1 MTEPFT
7 PLIHKHNN
15 ELLSHHE
22 EKHDAGKGQTWPTVT
37 SHFISLNDVSEAP
50 QMPRLLISMF
60 LYAVHDSGLFIGSLS
75 EWMWV
80 WSIVWFMISLYVTV
94 FVL

>member
-1 MTEPFT
+1 M
-7 PLIHKHNN
+7 L
-15 ELLSHHE
+15 
-22 EKHDAGKGQTWPTVT
+22 EKDKTWPTVT
-37 SHFISLNDVSEAP
+37 SHFVSLNDVSEAP

-60 LYAVHDSGLFIGSLS
+60 SYAVHDSGVFIGFLS

-80 WSIVWFMISLYVTV
+80 WFMISLHVTV